1 MSQQALWGEIMLTTA
16 DKCAAFRKL
25 HESGCFIIPN
35 PFDVGSAKALQ
46 HLGFKAL
53 ASTSAGFAWTIA
65 KADNRV
71 TVDDVCD
78 HLTAICAAVDIPVNA
93 DFEDGFA
100 HEPDKVAV
108 NVGRA
113 VKTGVAGLSIEDY
126 TGDAAKPLF
135 DRSLA
140 IERIK
145 AARQA
150 IDADKSGVLLTG
162 RCEAFLRGVKDMNLV
177 IDRLTAYAEA
187 GADCLYAPGISTP
200 EEISAV
206 VKAVHPKP
214 VNLLVGAAGSLADIG
229 ALGVRRISVGG
240 SLARMAWAGFM
251 KASKE
256 MAEKG
261 TFSEFANG
269 YPGGELNK
277 MFQ

>member
-1 MSQQALWGEIMLTTA
+1 MTWGEIMLTTA
-16 DKCAAFRKL
+16 DKRAAFKKL

-53 ASTSAGFAWTIA
+53 ASTSAGFAWSIG

-71 TVDDVCD
+71 TVDDVCN
-78 HLTAICAAVDIPVNA
+78 HLAAISAAVDIPVNA

-100 HEPDKVAV
+100 HEPEKVLA
-108 NVGRA
+108 NVALA
-113 VKTGVAGLSIEDY
+113 VKTGVSGLSIEDY
-126 TGDAAKPLF
+126 TGDATKPLF
-135 DRSLA
+135 DRTLA
-140 IERIK
+140 VERIK
-145 AARQA
+145 AARKA
-150 IDADKSGVLLTG
+150 IDADNSGVLLTG
-162 RCEAFLRGVKDMNLV
+162 RCEAFLRGVKDLNLV
-177 IDRLTAYAEA
+177 IDRLTAYADA
-187 GADCLYAPGISTP
+187 GADCLYAPGISTK

-214 VNLLVGAAGSLADIG
+214 VNLLVGATGSLADLG

-269 YPGGELNK
+269 FPGGELNK

>member
-1 MSQQALWGEIMLTTA
+1 MTWGEIMLTTA
-16 DKCAAFRKL
+16 DKRAAFKKL

-53 ASTSAGFAWTIA
+53 ASTSAGFAWSIG

-71 TVDDVCD
+71 TVDDVCN
-78 HLTAICAAVDIPVNA
+78 HLAAISAAVDIPVNA

-100 HEPDKVAV
+100 HEPEKVGV
-108 NVGRA
+108 NVARA
-113 VKTGVAGLSIEDY
+113 VKAGVSGLSIEDY

-135 DRSLA
+135 DRALA

-145 AARQA
+145 AARKA
-150 IDADKSGVLLTG
+150 IDADNSGVLLTG
-162 RCEAFLRGVKDMNLV
+162 RCEAFLRGVKDLNLV
-177 IDRLTAYAEA
+177 IDRLTAYADA
-187 GADCLYAPGISTP
+187 GADCLYAPGISTK

-214 VNLLVGAAGSLADIG
+214 VNLLVGSAGSLSDIS

-269 YPGGELNK
+269 FPGGELNK
-277 MFQ
+277 IFQ